1 MTMASKHQG
10 TVDELYDK
18 YARTLEMLNKALDEN
33 QILKAQ
39 LDEKPTEVVVEKEV
53 EKIVEADID
62 LNTPT
67 RVAQLEKK
75 LEQKLAQ
82 NDGQED

>member
-1 MTMASKHQG
+1 MASKPQG

-33 QILKAQ
+33 QTLKAQ